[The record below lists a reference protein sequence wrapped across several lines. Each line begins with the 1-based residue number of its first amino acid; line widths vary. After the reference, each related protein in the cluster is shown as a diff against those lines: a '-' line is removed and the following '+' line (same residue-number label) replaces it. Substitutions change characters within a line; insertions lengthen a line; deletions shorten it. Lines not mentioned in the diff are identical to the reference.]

1 MSFEAFQP
9 ILVPLL
15 ILKEAAA
22 ESAHDPYEFV
32 LRETVPI
39 LASLSNSSH
48 QVHHIPLIV
57 TSGVQII
64 LDVFVFFHGAKG
76 RSGVDGA
83 DERSFLLECL
93 IAAKDHEEDWPDDAR
108 QATDKTKDEVK

>member
-1 MSFEAFQP
+1 MSFKALQP
-9 ILVPLL
+9 ILVPHL
-15 ILKEAAA
+15 ILEEAAA

-32 LRETVPI
+32 LREGIPI
-39 LASLSNSSH
+39 LASLSYRSH

-57 TSGVQII
+57 RNGVQII
-64 LDVFVFFHGAKG
+64 LDVVFFHGAKG

-93 IAAKDHEEDWPDDAR
+93 ITAKDHEEDWPDDAR